1 MRLLINLLFFIYTM
15 FISEQSFRNTL
26 LGPGFQWGVGPS
38 SHIKTPAL
46 IFSNANINTPVF
58 KLIGCMHQDIT
69 VLSCKKFITGK
80 RILIFF
86 YIWKRELRKNRTLN
100 TLLKPLAPRK

>member
-1 MRLLINLLFFIYTM
+1 M

-86 YIWKRELRKNRTLN
+86 LYLEERTEEKQDIKY
-100 TLLKPLAPRK
+100 TSETSSSQKMRIHICQS